1 MNNDNRLTVHSHNI
15 IMEDRKNLSVSG
27 VTEVDSFDEQ
37 TVILH
42 TPLGALTIK
51 GTDLHIDK
59 LNTDSGD
66 VALTGTIHGL
76 MYTSDQQKSG
86 FWGRVFR

>member
-1 MNNDNRLTVHSHNI
+1 MTNDSRLAVHSHNV
-15 IMEDRKNLSVSG
+15 IMEDRKSLSVSG

-37 TVILH
+37 TVVLH
-42 TPLGALTIK
+42 THLGELTIK
-51 GTDLHIDK
+51 GNDLHIEK

-66 VALTGTIHGL
+66 VALTGSIYGL
-76 MYTSDQQKSG
+76 MYTTDQPKSG